1 MNGQMD
7 RYTVQLVSYIDTYRW
22 MDEWI
27 DRWMDKWIDDECT
40 DG

>member
-1 MNGQMD
+1 MNAQMD
-7 RYTVQLVSYIDTYRW
+7 RYTVQLDTYRW

-27 DRWMDKWIDDECT
+27 DKWMDKWIDDEWT

>member
-1 MNGQMD
+1 MNAQMD
-7 RYTVQLVSYIDTYRW
+7 RYTVQLVSHIDTCRW

-27 DRWMDKWIDDECT
+27 DKWMDKWIDDEWT